1 MQTITRAVL
10 AVGLFTCV
18 VVSAMQAMS
27 EPSAARGACQRS
39 NGTCVSLSCTGECGP
54 AFPSL
59 CTCLH

>member
-10 AVGLFTCV
+10 AVGLFACV

-27 EPSAARGACQRS
+27 EPSAAHGACQRT